1 MSDDAWYAQD
11 GADSDVVLST
21 RVRISR
27 NLADFTFP
35 SVLNAEDAQRIQNMI
50 FDSFSHCSNPDLYQA
65 ISCSGLDSIGA
76 KILSERG
83 VIESSTLKDH
93 GTGIVMRTDGK
104 VCCTVNDQDHV
115 RISSFTAGLDCE
127 KVWANCKAVDDELQN
142 FVQFAASFEFG
153 YLTRNIKDAGSGMK
167 ISCRVHLPSITF
179 TEHLKECV
187 IELTR
192 QNVEIRSCFG
202 SGSQAASS
210 LGSFYQVSTKNG
222 GSGSEAEQMATLTG
236 AVKYLVEK
244 ERSLSFDCKK
254 KNYTQI
260 KDRISR
266 AFALSKYSSLVNLRE
281 GVEIISDLKWGVN
294 LGLLTGLTSSQ
305 LTALLYRIQDG
316 HLEYVI
322 KSGTFTFPEDIQN
335 DDSLKV
341 QRLRSLILQES
352 VEDLKTV

>member
-11 GADSDVVLST
+11 GFENDIVLST
-21 RVRISR
+21 RVRVSR

-35 SVLNAEDAQRIQNMI
+35 SVLNGEDAQRIQNMI

-65 ISCSGLDSIGA
+65 IPCSGLDTIGA
-76 KILSERG
+76 KILAERG
-83 VIESSTLKDH
+83 VIESSTLKDQ

-179 TEHLKECV
+179 TERLKECV
-187 IELTR
+187 VELTK
-192 QNVEIRSCFG
+192 QNIDIRPCFG
-202 SGSQAASS
+202 AGSQSS
-210 LGSFYQVSTKNG
+210 SALGSFYQISTKNG
-222 GSGSEAEQMATLTG
+222 GSGSEAEQMAGLTG

-244 ERSLSFDCKK
+244 ERSLKFDCKK
-254 KNYTQI
+254 KKYTQL
-260 KDRISR
+260 KNKISR
-266 AFALSKYSSLVNLRE
+266 AFALSKYSSLITLRE
-281 GVEIISDLKWGVN
+281 GVEIINDLKWGIN
-294 LGLLTGLTSSQ
+294 LELLTGLSNSQ
-305 LTALLYRIQDG
+305 LTALLYRIQEG

-322 KSGTFTFPEDIQN
+322 KSGTFTFPEDIQE
-335 DDSLKV
+335 DEALKI
-341 QRLRSLILQES
+341 QRLRSLILQETI
-352 VEDLKTV
+352 EDLKTV